1 MLLGMTSGRG
11 HDATAESSRTV
22 VWGKASGKAQILA
35 VVHSVTTVKPASLAK
50 VTKVTSYEFE
60 SGRPLPECRQSGA
73 SVPQVALSSPALT
86 QCSWVGVI
94 VLMI

>member
-11 HDATAESSRTV
+11 CDATVENSRTV
-22 VWGKASGKAQILA
+22 VWGKASEKAQVVAIVQGATTLKLA
-35 VVHSVTTVKPASLAK
+35 PLAK
-50 VTKVTSYEFE
+50 VPKATLYEFR
-60 SGRPLPECRQSGA
+60 SAQQLPECRQSRA
-73 SVPQVALSSPALT
+73 SAPQVALSSPALA